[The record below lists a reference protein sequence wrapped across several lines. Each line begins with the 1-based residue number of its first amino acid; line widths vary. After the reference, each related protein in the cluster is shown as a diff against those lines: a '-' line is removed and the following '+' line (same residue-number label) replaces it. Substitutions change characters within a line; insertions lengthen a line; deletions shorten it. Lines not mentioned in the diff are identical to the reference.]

1 MNKISPPP
9 TPYTITQS
17 TIDRYLDQ
25 PREKQLELAV
35 GNNLYLFVTKIGS
48 CIFKYR
54 CNFKNR
60 LTWIT
65 LGKYSGKKRSGQLLG
80 LSLEEAKAQ
89 AISMNQMVKKGI
101 NPQTQT
107 MLDKK
112 KGMVIAELAE
122 KYFSDQLPMKRTNA
136 NSLNQFTRAVY
147 TDIVNQIGNYAV
159 IDIDDDVIREK
170 VIQPKLDA
178 GSPST
183 ARRARSNLK
192 ILLDYAIEELKLIK
206 YNPTTLIKADRI
218 YQDRPRQKYLTMNEL
233 GLLLN
238 IVYSAPI
245 PTQHKIA
252 LHLITLLLPRK
263 LEIQNAT
270 WNQVDFKSKTFTII
284 DSKMGTD
291 LLIKLPKQALA
302 LFKIQKTLA
311 KNSNYIFP
319 SRNSID
325 KPMSHNTLNQAL
337 RPLIKNRIDDFVVH
351 DLRRTGAT
359 NLGELGYPI
368 EVIETALNHSKT
380 GILRVYH
387 RTQYVE
393 QREKMLA
400 DWANKID
407 ALIKPELLPYGK
419 HFPL

>member
-9 TPYTITQS
+9 TPYAITQS
-17 TIDRYLDQ
+17 TVDRYLDQ
-25 PREKQLELAV
+25 PREKQLEIAI
-35 GNNLYLFVTKIGS
+35 GNNLYLFITKIGS

-65 LGKYSGKKRSGQLLG
+65 LGKYSGKKRSGQIIGLG
-80 LSLEEAKAQ
+80 LEEAKVK
-89 AISMNQMVKKGI
+89 AISMNQLVKNGI
-101 NPQTQT
+101 NPKTQT

-112 KGMVIAELAE
+112 KGMTIAELAE
-122 KYFSDQLPMKRTNA
+122 KYFIEQLPSKRTNE
-136 NSLNQFTRAVY
+136 NSLNQFTRAVHA
-147 TDIVNQIGNYAV
+147 DIIEQIGNYAV
-159 IDIDDDVIREK
+159 IDINDDLIREK

-206 YNPTTLIKADRI
+206 YNPTTLIKAERI
-218 YQDRPRQKYLTMNEL
+218 YQDRPRQKYLTMDEL
-233 GLLLN
+233 GLMLN
-238 IVYSAPI
+238 LVYSVPI
-245 PTQHKIA
+245 FTQYKIA

-270 WNQVDFKSKTFTII
+270 WNQVDFKNKTFTITN
-284 DSKMGTD
+284 SKMGTD
-291 LLIKLPKQALA
+291 LLIKLPKQAVE
-302 LFKIQKTLA
+302 LFKIQKGLA
-311 KNSNYIFP
+311 RNSNYIFP
-319 SRNSID
+319 SKNSID
-325 KPMSHNTLNQAL
+325 KPMSHNTLNHIL
-337 RPLIKNRIDDFVVH
+337 RPLLKNRINDFVIH

-368 EVIETALNHSKT
+368 EVIETALNHTKA

-400 DWANKID
+400 DWANRID

-419 HFPL
+419 SFSL